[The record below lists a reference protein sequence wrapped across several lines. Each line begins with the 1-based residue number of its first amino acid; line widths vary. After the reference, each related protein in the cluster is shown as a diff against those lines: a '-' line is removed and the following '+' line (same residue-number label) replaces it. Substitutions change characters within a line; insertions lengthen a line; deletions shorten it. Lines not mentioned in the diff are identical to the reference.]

1 MRRVPELSDLPVI
14 SLSGYGRDETVAQ
27 AFEAGAV
34 DYIVKPF
41 SPAEL
46 VARVRTALRRRDEPE
61 TFVLGDLAIDCERR
75 LATVAG
81 RPVNLTPTEYE
92 LLRTLSLEAGR
103 VVDYET
109 LLRRVW
115 SGRAKSNVVRI
126 FVKSLRD
133 KLGVPAPP

>member
-81 RPVNLTPTEYE
+81 RPVKLTPTEYE